1 MNIVDRISWWESGGG
16 ETKAGSFNLQLYIDY
31 LTIRNQGNG

>member
-1 MNIVDRISWWESGGG
+1 MNIVDRIKWWQSGAG

-31 LTIRNQGNG
+31 LTIRNQR